1 MPFKRKNSSVVHAFP
16 LWCCCLWSDFFY
28 SYERLWHFAR
38 AFDSETVNSASEML
52 FVDEK
57 KKRERQ
63 VALLS
68 DYAHISLLQLIIWPL
83 LIITDYMMTHVTIGP
98 WFEQLNCFICL
109 LWAKELLLVFFW
121 QTYY

>member
-38 AFDSETVNSASEML
+38 AFDSETVNSATEML

-57 KKRERQ
+57 KKERASRFAVWLRTHQ
-63 VALLS
+63 SSSANHMV
-68 DYAHISLLQLIIWPL
+68 
-83 LIITDYMMTHVTIGP
+83 LIITDYMMTHVTIGH